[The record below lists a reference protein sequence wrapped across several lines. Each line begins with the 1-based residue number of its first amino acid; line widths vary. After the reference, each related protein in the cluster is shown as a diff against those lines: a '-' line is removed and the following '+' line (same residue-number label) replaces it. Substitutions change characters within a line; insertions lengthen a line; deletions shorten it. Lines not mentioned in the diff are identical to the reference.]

1 MNHGE
6 GEQAPHRGKNV
17 IIAVGFDSQSRGGK
31 LHSPF
36 FMESARCICK
46 AIRKS
51 LVHQAERQS
60 CSGKLFP
67 NTLSTERRK
76 KAH

>member
-1 MNHGE
+1 MNHGA
-6 GEQAPHRGKNV
+6 GEQAPHRRKNV
-17 IIAVGFDSQSRGGK
+17 VIAVGFDGQTCGGK

-36 FMESARCICK
+36 FMESARCIYK
-46 AIRKS
+46 AIS
-51 LVHQAERQS
+51 QSIAHQAEKQA
-60 CSGKLFP
+60 CSGELFP